1 MTDAQGKG
9 DKSARSQMLGAVR
22 RALGR
27 GPLDATAAAPLER
40 RLADHPANLIPA
52 RTDRPAP
59 AVLDLFV
66 QMAEAVS
73 TTVDRVA
80 DERAVPAAV
89 SEYLARYNLPSD
101 IVMSPDPVL
110 DVFPWH
116 ERPLLSIHRGRSQGD
131 DPVSLTPA
139 FAGIAETG
147 TLMLESGADRPTT
160 LNFLPDTHI
169 VVLFADQ
176 VVGPYEV
183 AWNRL
188 RAQQA
193 AAGGGMPR
201 TVNFVTGPS
210 RTGDIEQ
217 KIQLGAHGPRRLHIV
232 LVEGR
237 SPAAGKESEGGIGP
251 AADGPRP

>member
-1 MTDAQGKG
+1 MTAGKPGG
-9 DKSARSQMLGAVR
+9 DARSQMLGAVR

-27 GPLDATAAAPLER
+27 GALDATAAEPLVR

-52 RTDRPAP
+52 RADRPAA
-59 AVLDLFV
+59 AVIDLFV

-73 TTVDRVA
+73 TTVDRVPDA
-80 DERAVPAAV
+80 AAVPGAV
-89 SEYLARYNLPSD
+89 AEYLARYNLPGE
-101 IVMSPDPVL
+101 IVMSPDPAL
-110 DVFPWH
+110 DAIPWAD
-116 ERPLLSIHRGRSQGD
+116 RPLLSIHRGRSQGD
-131 DPVSLTPA
+131 DPVSVTPA

-147 TLMLESGADRPTT
+147 TLMLTSGADRPTT

-169 VVLFADQ
+169 VVLYADQ
-176 VVGPYEV
+176 VVGPYEA

-188 RAQQA
+188 RAAQGGP
-193 AAGGGMPR
+193 GGGLPR

-232 LVEGR
+232 LVARRAE
-237 SPAAGKESEGGIGP
+237 AMESEGGRGGP

>member
-1 MTDAQGKG
+1 MTDAKPGA
-9 DKSARSQMLGAVR
+9 SARSQMLGAVR

-27 GPLDATAAAPLER
+27 GPITGAAAEPLER
-40 RLADHPANLIPA
+40 RLAEHPANLIPA
-52 RTDRPAP
+52 RTDRAPA

-66 QMAEAVS
+66 EMAEMVS
-73 TTVDRVA
+73 TTVDRVP
-80 DERAVPAAV
+80 DEAAVPGVVA
-89 SEYLARYNLPSD
+89 EYLARHNLPTD
-101 IVMSPDPVL
+101 IVMSPDPAL
-110 DVFPWH
+110 DAIPWQD
-116 ERPLLSIHRGRSQGD
+116 RPLLSIHRGRSQGD

-147 TLMLESGADRPTT
+147 TLMLASGADRPTT

-169 VVLFADQ
+169 VVLYADQ
-176 VVGPYEV
+176 VVGPYET
-183 AWNRL
+183 AWGRL
-188 RAQQA
+188 RAWQA

-232 LVEGR
+232 LIEQR
-237 SPAAGKESEGGIGP
+237 RAGAPI
-251 AADGPRP
+251 DGARP

>member
-1 MTDAQGKG
+1 MTTPTPGG
-9 DKSARSQMLGAVR
+9 DARSQMLGALR

-27 GPLDATAAAPLER
+27 GALDAAAAAPLER

-52 RTDRPAP
+52 RTARPP
-59 AVLDLFV
+59 AAVVDLFV

-73 TTVDRVA
+73 TTVDRVG
-80 DERAVPAAV
+80 DPAAV
-89 SEYLARYNLPSD
+89 PGAVAEYLARYNLPGE
-101 IVMSPDPVL
+101 IVMSPDTSL
-110 DVFPWH
+110 DAFPWAD
-116 ERPLLSIHRGRSQGD
+116 RPLLTIHRGRSQGD
-131 DPVSLTPA
+131 DPVSVTPA

-147 TLMLESGADRPTT
+147 TLMLASDASRPTT

-169 VVLFADQ
+169 VVLYADQ
-176 VVGPYEV
+176 VVGPYEE

-188 RAQQA
+188 RAAQA
-193 AAGGGMPR
+193 AAGGGLPR

-232 LVEGR
+232 LVERRGNPGDA
-237 SPAAGKESEGGIGP
+237 S
-251 AADGPRP
+251 ADGARP